1 MASSS
6 FDLFQIQEKPSVTLC
21 NPDLVQIYS
30 LDACYA
36 TSIKLKWNA
45 QSEISFSYPKFIGDI
60 ALDAFDYI
68 EGKRIILV
76 ENIGYFIIS
85 DVQDDFDGSVP
96 IKTVTALSIDSE
108 LVFKKLNL
116 FSGTFKFYDTIIT
129 TGSPNL
135 LGTIIS
141 LIPNWTI
148 GNIDSS
154 LINMYRT
161 FNVSDTNI
169 YQFLTT
175 DVSVAYNCV
184 FVFDYTNKIISV
196 IPSSQAIT
204 PTIIFL
210 SFENLLKNTQY
221 KEITNEISTAFYC
234 YGGNN
239 LTIRDVNPL
248 GTNVIYNF
256 TYYKT
261 TDWMSQSLINAI
273 NAWETKVNSYISIYD
288 DYLFYLAAYNS
299 QLLDQQSSL
308 VQWQTNLS
316 ADQQVR
322 AVRIAGGLDT
332 TEIDAQIV
340 ADEQQISYYNLQIG
354 ITNAAITNLIN
365 VVTFVNNDLAFTNTN
380 NFTNAQVLELNNF
393 IFENVYKN
401 DNIITTDTMTYAEIQ
416 AQSQQLYNSAI
427 EVLGRAAIPRYQ
439 IIIDSVNFL
448 ALKEYQPFID
458 QLELGS
464 QVTIDSGR
472 GYFIDAVLLEYDY
485 SFDDPEQFAIVLSNR
500 KRLDDSSFIF
510 TDLFGQNF
518 SGNSNSSFNSS
529 TWNDWLNTKPTI
541 VGNVIAPDGAT
552 TYGVI
557 AENVVGEINANNTLS
572 ITNTNVSTGVTN
584 FQLDQHGAT
593 LRDATYISGSNIGVD
608 GDLSMAGGGAIFFR
622 KGIYIGGAGLAPG
635 SNVITYE
642 DLTSQVI
649 TAGSYFYVSGS
660 FLVNSLRVYLNGLM
674 QRQSINFSEN
684 PDVRSF
690 SFYESVVAGDSMSV
704 EYVGLT

>member
-1 MASSS
+1 MANSS
-6 FDLFQIQEKPSVTLC
+6 FDLFEIQEKPAVTLC
-21 NPDLVQIYS
+21 NPDLVQIHS

-45 QSEISFSYPKFIGDI
+45 QSEISFSYPKFINDI

-96 IKTVTALSIDSE
+96 IKTVTALSMDSE

-148 GNIDSS
+148 GNVDSS

-184 FVFDYTNKIISV
+184 FKFDYLSRTISV
-196 IPSSQAIT
+196 IPATQAVNE
-204 PTIIFL
+204 TIIFL
-210 SFENLLKNTQY
+210 SFENLIKNTQY
-221 KEITNEISTAFYC
+221 KEITSEISTCFYC

-239 LTIRDVNPL
+239 LTIRNVNPL
-248 GTNVIYNF
+248 GTNTIFNF

-261 TDWMSQSLINAI
+261 TDWMSQGLIDAI
-273 NAWETKVNSYISIYD
+273 NAWEIKVASYISTYNTLLVD
-288 DYLFYLAAYNS
+288 LGGYNVYLLAQYSELAR
-299 QLLDQQSSL
+299 LQSIL
-308 VQWQTNLS
+308 V

-322 AVRIAGGLDT
+322 AVRVAAGLDT
-332 TEIDAQIV
+332 TEIDAKIV
-340 ADEQQISYYNLQIG
+340 TDEYWVASQNVWISLTQAS
-354 ITNAAITNLIN
+354 ITSITSQLETIN
-365 VVTFVNNDLAFTNTN
+365 TALAFTNIS
-380 NFTNAQVLELNNF
+380 NFTNQQLLELNNF
-393 IFENVYKN
+393 IFENTYKN
-401 DNIITTDTMTYAEIQ
+401 DNIITTDTMSFAEIQ
-416 AQSQQLYNSAI
+416 TQSQLLYNSAV
-427 EVLGRAAIPRYQ
+427 EVLARAAIPRYQ
-439 IIIDSVNFL
+439 ITVDSVNFL

-458 QLELGS
+458 QLELGD
-464 QVTIDSGR
+464 QIVVDSGR
-472 GYFIDAVLLEYDY
+472 GYFIDATLLEYDY
-485 SFDDPEQFAIVLSNR
+485 SFDDPEQFSIILSNR
-500 KRLDDSSFIF
+500 KRLDDSHFIF

-518 SGNSNSSFNSS
+518 SGNSNSSFNSA
-529 TWNDWLNTKPTI
+529 TWNDWMNTKPII

-552 TYGVI
+552 AYGVI
-557 AENVVGEINANNTLS
+557 AENVVGEINVNNTLS
-572 ITNTNVSTGVTN
+572 IKNTNTTTGISNLEVN
-584 FQLDQHGAT
+584 QHGVV
-593 LRDATYISGSNIGVD
+593 LRDATLISGSNTGVD
-608 GDLSMAGGGAIFFR
+608 GDLAIAGGGAIFFR
-622 KGIYIGGAGLAPG
+622 RGIFIGGAGLAPG

-649 TAGSYFYVSGS
+649 TAGSYFFVSGS

-684 PDVRSF
+684 PNVHSF
-690 SFYESVVAGDSMSV
+690 SFYESVIAGDSMVV